1 MARRHAN
8 ITKLKIIQTALRLFL
23 ENGFSNTSARALC
36 NELDISL
43 GNLTFYYPSKE
54 HLLAVLVEMLC
65 DFQWKM
71 MKEEAD
77 DGISLVL
84 AVCLELMSMASAS
97 EENETARDMF
107 ISAYTSPKTLEF
119 IRKNDSQRAK
129 MVFSEYCPEWTDENF
144 REAEILVSG
153 IEYATLMTTETSTP
167 FDVRISGALDAILY
181 IYKVPEETRKMKIQ
195 KVLSMDYKKIGSRI
209 FDEFKEYIE
218 QVNEQAF
225 EEIFNLRQKPFKM

>member
-1 MARRHAN
+1 MKKKRVN
-8 ITKLKIIQTALRLFL
+8 TTKLEIIQTALHLFL

-36 NELDISL
+36 NELGISL
-43 GNLTFYYPSKE
+43 GNLTFYFPSKE

-65 DFQWKM
+65 DFQWKL

-84 AVCLELMSMASAS
+84 AICLELMVMTSAA
-97 EENETARDMF
+97 EENETAKDLF
-107 ISAYTSPKTLEF
+107 VSAYKCPMTLEI

-129 MVFSEYCPEWTDENF
+129 TVFFEYCPDWTDEQF
-144 REAEILVSG
+144 KQAEILVSG
-153 IEYATLMTTETSTP
+153 IEYTTLMTTETSTP
-167 FDVRISGALDAILY
+167 LDVRISSALDAILY
-181 IYKVPEETRKMKIQ
+181 IYKVPEEIRKIKIQ

-225 EEIFNLRQKPFKM
+225 NELF

>member
-1 MARRHAN
+1 MKKKRVN
-8 ITKLKIIQTALRLFL
+8 TTKLVIIQTALRLFL

-36 NELDISL
+36 NELGISL
-43 GNLTFYYPSKE
+43 GNLTFYFPSKD
-54 HLLAVLVEMLC
+54 HLLAVLIEMLC
-65 DFQWKM
+65 DFQWKL

-84 AVCLELMSMASAS
+84 AICLELMVMTSAA
-97 EENETARDMF
+97 EENETAKDLF
-107 ISAYTSPKTLEF
+107 VSAYKCPMTLEI

-129 MVFSEYCPEWTDENF
+129 TVFSEYCPDWTDEQF
-144 REAEILVSG
+144 KQAEILVSG

-167 FDVRISGALDAILY
+167 LDVRISGALDAILY
-181 IYKVPEETRKMKIQ
+181 IYNVPEETRKIKIQ

-209 FDEFKEYIE
+209 FQEFKEYIE

-225 EEIFNLRQKPFKM
+225 NELF

>member
-1 MARRHAN
+1 MKKKRVN
-8 ITKLKIIQTALRLFL
+8 TTKLVIIQTALRLFL

-36 NELDISL
+36 NELGISL
-43 GNLTFYYPSKE
+43 GNLTFYFPSKD
-54 HLLAVLVEMLC
+54 HLLAVLIEMLC
-65 DFQWKM
+65 NFQWKL

-84 AVCLELMSMASAS
+84 AICLELMVMTSAA
-97 EENETARDMF
+97 EENETAKDLF
-107 ISAYTSPKTLEF
+107 ISAYKCPMTLEI

-129 MVFSEYCPEWTDENF
+129 TVFSEYCPDWTDEQF
-144 REAEILVSG
+144 KQAEILVSG

-167 FDVRISGALDAILY
+167 LDVRISGALDAILY
-181 IYKVPEETRKMKIQ
+181 IYKVPEEIRKIKIQ

-209 FDEFKEYIE
+209 FQEFKEYIE

-225 EEIFNLRQKPFKM
+225 NELF

>member
-1 MARRHAN
+1 MAKRHTN

-36 NELDISL
+36 NDLDISL
-43 GNLTFYYPSKE
+43 GNLTFYFPSKE
-54 HLLAVLVEMLC
+54 HLLAVLIEMLC

-84 AVCLELMSMASAS
+84 AVCLELMSMTSAA
-97 EENETARDMF
+97 EENETAKDLF
-107 ISAYTSPKTLEF
+107 ISAYTSPITLEI

-129 MVFSEYCPEWTDENF
+129 TVFSEYCPDWTDEQF
-144 REAEILVSG
+144 VEAEALVSG
-153 IEYATLMTTETSTP
+153 IEYATLMTTKTSSP
-167 FDVRISGALDAILY
+167 LDVRISGALDTILY
-181 IYKVPEETRKMKIQ
+181 IYKVPEEIRKIKIQ

-225 EEIFNLRQKPFKM
+225 NELF

>member
-8 ITKLKIIQTALRLFL
+8 ITKLKIIQTALHLFL

-84 AVCLELMSMASAS
+84 AVCLELMSMASAA
-97 EENETARDMF
+97 EENEAARDLF
-107 ISAYTSPKTLEF
+107 SSAYTSPLALEI

-129 MVFSEYCPEWTDENF
+129 MVFSEYCSEWTDENF
-144 REAEILVSG
+144 REAEVLVSG
-153 IEYATLMTTETSTP
+153 IEYATLMKTETSTP
-167 FDVRISGALDAILY
+167 LDVRISGALDAILY
-181 IYKVPEETRKMKIQ
+181 IYKVPEEIRKTKIQ
-195 KVLSMDYKKIGSRI
+195 KVLSMNYKIIGSRI
-209 FDEFKEYIE
+209 FQEFKEYIE

-225 EEIFNLRQKPFKM
+225 DEIFDSRQKPFKM

>member
-1 MARRHAN
+1 MRKKRVN
-8 ITKLKIIQTALRLFL
+8 TTKLEIIQTALHLFL
-23 ENGFSNTSARALC
+23 ENGFSNTSVRALC
-36 NELDISL
+36 NELGISL
-43 GNLTFYYPSKE
+43 GNLTFYFPSKD
-54 HLLAVLVEMLC
+54 HLLAVLIEMLC

-84 AVCLELMSMASAS
+84 AICLELMSMTSAA
-97 EENETARDMF
+97 EENETAKDLLV
-107 ISAYTSPKTLEF
+107 SAYKCPMTLEI

-129 MVFSEYCPEWTDENF
+129 TVFSEYCPDWTDEQF
-144 REAEILVSG
+144 RQAEVLVSG

-167 FDVRISGALDAILY
+167 LDVRISGALDAILY
-181 IYKVPEETRKMKIQ
+181 IYNVPEEIRKIKIQ

-209 FDEFKEYIE
+209 FDEFKEYIK

-225 EEIFNLRQKPFKM
+225 NELF

>member
-1 MARRHAN
+1 MKKKRVN
-8 ITKLKIIQTALRLFL
+8 TTKLVIIQTALRLFL

-36 NELDISL
+36 NELGISL
-43 GNLTFYYPSKE
+43 GNLTFYFPSKD
-54 HLLAVLVEMLC
+54 HLLAVLIEMLC
-65 DFQWKM
+65 DFQWKL

-84 AVCLELMSMASAS
+84 AICLELMVMTSAA
-97 EENETARDMF
+97 EENETAKDLF
-107 ISAYTSPKTLEF
+107 VSAYKCPMTLEI

-129 MVFSEYCPEWTDENF
+129 TVFSEYCPDWTDEQF
-144 REAEILVSG
+144 KQAEILVSG

-167 FDVRISGALDAILY
+167 LEVRISVALDAILY
-181 IYKVPEETRKMKIQ
+181 IYNVPEETRKIKIQ

-209 FDEFKEYIE
+209 FQEFKEYIE

-225 EEIFNLRQKPFKM
+225 NELF

>member
-1 MARRHAN
+1 MAKRHTN

-36 NELDISL
+36 NDLDISL
-43 GNLTFYYPSKE
+43 GNLTFYFPSKE
-54 HLLAVLVEMLC
+54 NLLAVLIEMLC

-84 AVCLELMSMASAS
+84 AVCLELMSMTSAA
-97 EENETARDMF
+97 EDNETAKDLF
-107 ISAYTSPKTLEF
+107 ISAYTSPITLEI

-129 MVFSEYCPEWTDENF
+129 TVFSEYCPDWTDEQF
-144 REAEILVSG
+144 VEAEALVSG
-153 IEYATLMTTETSTP
+153 IEYATLMTTETSSQL
-167 FDVRISGALDAILY
+167 DVRISGALDAILY
-181 IYKVPEETRKMKIQ
+181 IYKVPEEIRKIKIQ

-225 EEIFNLRQKPFKM
+225 NELF

>member
-1 MARRHAN
+1 MAKRHTN
-8 ITKLKIIQTALRLFL
+8 VTKLNIIQTALHLFL

-54 HLLAVLVEMLC
+54 HLLAVLTEMLC
-65 DFQWKM
+65 DFQWKL

-84 AVCLELMSMASAS
+84 AVCLELMSMASAA
-97 EENETARDMF
+97 EENETARDLF
-107 ISAYTSPKTLEF
+107 ISAYKSPITLEI

-144 REAEILVSG
+144 REAEVLVSG
-153 IEYATLMTTETSTP
+153 IEYATLMKTETSTP

-181 IYKVPEETRKMKIQ
+181 IYKVPEEIRKTKIQ

-225 EEIFNLRQKPFKM
+225 NELF

>member
-8 ITKLKIIQTALRLFL
+8 ITKLKIIQTALHLFL

-97 EENETARDMF
+97 EENETARDIF
-107 ISAYTSPKTLEF
+107 ISAYTSPITLEI
-119 IRKNDSQRAK
+119 IRKNDLQRAK
-129 MVFSEYCPEWTDENF
+129 MVFSEYCPEFTGFSGGIKPHDERIKYFFDNDYEYITFDNPLCFDREKFINRCLSGSYSLKNGDNNF
-144 REAEILVSG
+144 NSYIN
-153 IEYATLMTTETSTP
+153 
-167 FDVRISGALDAILY
+167 AIN
-181 IYKVPEETRKMKIQ
+181 KV
-195 KVLSMDYKKIGSRI
+195 
-209 FDEFKEYIE
+209 FDEFESDGIVRIENQTVSYIGTL
-218 QVNEQAF
+218 
-225 EEIFNLRQKPFKM
+225 I

>member
-1 MARRHAN
+1 MAKRHTN
-8 ITKLKIIQTALRLFL
+8 TTKLKIIQTALRLFL

-36 NELDISL
+36 NDLDISL
-43 GNLTFYYPSKE
+43 GNLTFYFPSKE
-54 HLLAVLVEMLC
+54 HLLAVLIEMLC

-84 AVCLELMSMASAS
+84 AVCLELMSMTSAA
-97 EENETARDMF
+97 EENETAKDLF
-107 ISAYTSPKTLEF
+107 ISAYTSPITLEI

-129 MVFSEYCPEWTDENF
+129 TVFSEYCPDWTDEHF
-144 REAEILVSG
+144 VEAEALVSG
-153 IEYATLMTTETSTP
+153 IEYATLMTTKTSSP
-167 FDVRISGALDAILY
+167 LDARISGALDAILY
-181 IYKVPEETRKMKIQ
+181 IYKVPEETRKIKIQ

-225 EEIFNLRQKPFKM
+225 NELF

>member
-1 MARRHAN
+1 MAKRHTN

-36 NELDISL
+36 NDLDISL
-43 GNLTFYYPSKE
+43 GNLTFYFPSKE
-54 HLLAVLVEMLC
+54 HLLAVLIEMLC

-84 AVCLELMSMASAS
+84 AVCLELMSMTSAA
-97 EENETARDMF
+97 EDNETAKDLF
-107 ISAYTSPKTLEF
+107 ISAYTSPITLEI

-129 MVFSEYCPEWTDENF
+129 TVFSEYCLDWTDEQF
-144 REAEILVSG
+144 VEAEALVSG
-153 IEYATLMTTETSTP
+153 IEYATLMTTETSSQL
-167 FDVRISGALDAILY
+167 DVRISGALDAILY
-181 IYKVPEETRKMKIQ
+181 IYKVPEEIRKIKIQ

-225 EEIFNLRQKPFKM
+225 NELF

>member
-1 MARRHAN
+1 MAKRHAN
-8 ITKLKIIQTALRLFL
+8 ITKLKIIQTALHLFL

-43 GNLTFYYPSKE
+43 GNLTFYFPSKE
-54 HLLAVLVEMLC
+54 HLLAVLIEMLC

-84 AVCLELMSMASAS
+84 AICLELMSMASAA
-97 EENETARDMF
+97 EENETARDIF
-107 ISAYTSPKTLEF
+107 ISAYTSPITLEI
-119 IRKNDSQRAK
+119 IRKNDSLRAK
-129 MVFSEYCPEWTDENF
+129 TVFSEYCPEWTDEQF
-144 REAEILVSG
+144 KESEVLVSG

-167 FDVRISGALDAILY
+167 LDVRISGALDAILY
-181 IYKVPEETRKMKIQ
+181 IYKVPEEIRKIKIQ
-195 KVLSMDYKKIGSRI
+195 KVLSMDYRKIGSRI

-225 EEIFNLRQKPFKM
+225 NELF

>member
-1 MARRHAN
+1 MKKKRVN
-8 ITKLKIIQTALRLFL
+8 TTKLVIIQTALRLFL

-36 NELDISL
+36 NELGISL
-43 GNLTFYYPSKE
+43 GNLTFYFPSKD
-54 HLLAVLVEMLC
+54 HLLAVLIEMLC
-65 DFQWKM
+65 DFQWKL

-84 AVCLELMSMASAS
+84 AICLELMAMTSAA
-97 EENETARDMF
+97 EENETAKDLF
-107 ISAYTSPKTLEF
+107 VSAYKCPMTLEI

-129 MVFSEYCPEWTDENF
+129 TVFSEYCPDWTDEQF
-144 REAEILVSG
+144 KQAEILVSG

-167 FDVRISGALDAILY
+167 LDVRISGALDAILY
-181 IYKVPEETRKMKIQ
+181 IYKVPEEIRKIKIQ

-209 FDEFKEYIE
+209 FQEFKEYIE

-225 EEIFNLRQKPFKM
+225 NELF

>member
-1 MARRHAN
+1 MKKKRVN
-8 ITKLKIIQTALRLFL
+8 TTKLVIIQTALRLFL

-36 NELDISL
+36 NELGISL
-43 GNLTFYYPSKE
+43 GNLTFYFPSKD
-54 HLLAVLVEMLC
+54 HLLAVLIEMLC
-65 DFQWKM
+65 NFQWKL

-84 AVCLELMSMASAS
+84 AICLELMAMTSAA
-97 EENETARDMF
+97 EENETAKDLF
-107 ISAYTSPKTLEF
+107 VSAYKCPMTLEI

-129 MVFSEYCPEWTDENF
+129 TVFSEYCPDWTDEQF
-144 REAEILVSG
+144 KQAEILVSG

-167 FDVRISGALDAILY
+167 LDVRISGALDAILY
-181 IYKVPEETRKMKIQ
+181 IYKVPEEIRKIKIQ

-209 FDEFKEYIE
+209 FQEFKEYIE

-225 EEIFNLRQKPFKM
+225 NELF